1 MFYAPFV
8 LDDAASAEA
17 LRRQPAVAEGLDRA
31 GSVTVAVVGIGQWAP
46 GQSTIHDLLGPG
58 EREDLGRQGV
68 VGELAGLFFDREGR
82 VCRPAT
88 AARLITL
95 SEGRLRGIPEVIAV
109 ASGAAKQDAVRAAL
123 RGGLV
128 HSLVVDSEL
137 GQALLQA

>member
-1 MFYAPFV
+1 MTAEPRRPYIAGNWKMHKTAEE
-8 LDDAASAEA
+8 AA
-17 LRRQPAVAEGLDRA
+17 RF
-31 GSVTVAVVGIGQWAP
+31 
-46 GQSTIHDLLGPG
+46 
-58 EREDLGRQGV
+58 
-68 VGELAGLFFDREGR
+68 VGELAGLFFDGEGR

-95 SEGRLRGIPEVIAV
+95 SEGHLRGIPEVIAV